1 MSNSQPFFR
10 DEDISGQNPACLGGV
25 PGQTCLAPSAG
36 WYAVYTRCHHE
47 FTIWSQLQKKSIENF
62 FPCVTRWSRRKDRK
76 LKIQVPLFPGYIFI
90 RINFTPY
97 HALEVLKINGV
108 VRFLGENNQRPVDI
122 PDIQIESLKTVIASG
137 EQILPFAYLRVGQ
150 RVRVR
155 KGPFEGCEGLLVRM
169 NTGKDRLVISLEL
182 LQRSVSVELDA
193 ADVTPL

>member
-10 DEDISGQNPACLGGV
+10 DEDISGQNPAC
-25 PGQTCLAPSAG
+25 PGAVLVQSWPVPSAT
-36 WYAVYTRCHHE
+36 WYAIYTKCHHE

-76 LKIQVPLFPGYIFI
+76 LKIQVPLFPGYIFV
-90 RINFTPY
+90 RIKITPY

-108 VRFLGENNQRPVDI
+108 VRFLGESNQRPVDI

-150 RVRVR
+150 RVCVR
-155 KGPFEGCEGLLVRM
+155 RGPFEG
-169 NTGKDRLVISLEL
+169 
-182 LQRSVSVELDA
+182 
-193 ADVTPL
+193 

>member
-1 MSNSQPFFR
+1 MPNSQPFFR
-10 DEDISGQNPACLGGV
+10 DEDVSGQNPACPVAV
-25 PGQTCLAPSAG
+25 PGQPWPEPSAG
-36 WYAVYTRCHHE
+36 WYAIYTRCHHE
-47 FTIWSQLQKKSIENF
+47 FTIRSQLQKKSIENF

-76 LKIQVPLFPGYIFI
+76 LKIQVPLFPSYIFVKI
-90 RINFTPY
+90 CFTPY
-97 HALEVLKINGV
+97 NALEVLKINGV
-108 VRFLGENNQRPVDI
+108 VRFLGESNQRPVDI

-155 KGPFEGCEGLLVRM
+155 RGPLEGCEGLLVRM

-193 ADVTPL
+193 ADVIPL

>member
-1 MSNSQPFFR
+1 MSNSQTFFR
-10 DEDISGQNPACLGGV
+10 DEDISGQNPVCLGAV
-25 PGQTCLAPSAG
+25 PVQSWPASSAT
-36 WYAVYTRCHHE
+36 WYAIYTKCHHE
-47 FTIWSQLQKKSIENF
+47 FTIWSQLQKKSIEMF

-76 LKIQVPLFPGYIFI
+76 LKIQVPLFPGYIFV

-97 HALEVLKINGV
+97 YALEVLKIKGV
-108 VRFLGENNQRPVDI
+108 VRFLGESNQRPVDI

-150 RVRVR
+150 GVRVR
-155 KGPFEGCEGLLVRM
+155 SGPFEGCEGLLVRM